1 MNVIYPYCKGALFDY
16 IKVATLVVY
25 ATIAY
30 ATTKTFVV
38 GSFRYPP
45 KTCQNPYAKT
55 PQKTHGKNLLK
66 IPGGQK
72 SSKG

>member
-16 IKVATLVVY
+16 IKVATLVDY

-30 ATTKTFVV
+30 ATTKVFVV

-45 KTCQNPYAKT
+45 KTCQKPLAKT
-55 PQKTHGKNLLK
+55 PQKPH
-66 IPGGQK
+66 QK
-72 SSKG
+72 SFAVTKIFYNFTL